1 MKFGVMLPHYRQVA
15 SAEGIIRVAQ
25 EAESMGFDSV
35 WVSEHTAVPD
45 QDVERFGL
53 GYFDPFT
60 VLGYAAAVT
69 KQITLGTSI
78 IIMPFR
84 NPLHMAQVAATVDQ
98 LSNGRLILGVGVG
111 SAEQEYRALGAP
123 WEERGSVAD
132 EVIQV
137 LQHVWT
143 TDQPN
148 FEGKHFNF
156 SGINSFPQPVQR
168 PHPPF
173 WIGGG
178 SRRSIRRAAEYGDA
192 WHPSRPSFEL
202 LEEGAPR
209 LHRLAERAGRDPSK
223 ILIAARHPMKILDG
237 AAHSDWPLVGTESSV
252 IEGINR
258 FASAGVTHLVMDTF
272 YSIPEL
278 HEETVDT
285 VLATMERFARKNIPQ
300 YPET

>member
-143 TDQPN
+143 ADQPN
-148 FEGKHFNF
+148 FEGKHFHF

-237 AAHSDWPLVGTESSV
+237 AAHSDWPLVGLESSV
-252 IEGINR
+252 IKGINR

>member
-143 TDQPN
+143 ADRPN
-148 FEGKHFNF
+148 FDGNHFNF

-178 SRRSIRRAAEYGDA
+178 SQRSIRRAAEYGDA

-237 AAHSDWPLVGTESSV
+237 AAHSDWPLVGPESSV
-252 IEGINR
+252 IKGINR

-285 VLATMERFARKNIPQ
+285 VLATMERFARQIIPRF
-300 YPET
+300 PET